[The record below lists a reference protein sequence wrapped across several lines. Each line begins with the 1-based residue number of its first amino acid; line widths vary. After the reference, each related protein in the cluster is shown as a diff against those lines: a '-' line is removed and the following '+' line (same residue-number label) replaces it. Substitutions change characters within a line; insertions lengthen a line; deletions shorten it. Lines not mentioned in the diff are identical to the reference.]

1 MSNFIGIKFQRLLPQ
16 ELACDYDSLTNLLN
30 RLTVIKVSEF
40 ERFCGYIEGGLHE
53 DLNVY
58 KDTTALVII
67 DSISAPFKYAGQTLT
82 IDDRM
87 KWTFTIGSY
96 LHRIALF
103 HHVAILVIN
112 SMTTKPGIKNDPN
125 SEWILTPSMGES
137 WTELVHHRLV
147 LFPEPDQYKYHFYSK
162 TLFCWS
168 RCIGQASLYVK
179 ICM

>member
-16 ELACDYDSLTNLLN
+16 ELACDYDSLIDLLN

-40 ERFCGYIEGGLHE
+40 ERFCQYIETELHE
-53 DLNVY
+53 DLNWG
-58 KDTTALVII
+58 KDTTALVVI

-112 SMTTKPGIKNDPN
+112 SMTTKPEIKGDPS

-147 LFPEPDQYKYHFYSK
+147 LFPVPDQY
-162 TLFCWS
+162 
-168 RCIGQASLYVK
+168 
-179 ICM
+179 